1 MTVPFVRHILRNAPA
16 PNDNSRPTRD
26 RGPKRKPAPMRKGLI
41 GNPDLAVL
49 KAENQNPTRV
59 TPRIAKL
66 AQGLFREELMVV
78 GGAPPPVNKAEEE
91 NDRKKMF
98 VRLRRLIS
106 RTLKEKKKINY
117 TKDNRISVIADL
129 YSAVDI
135 EGTTYRVRFN
145 FVYRQC
151 CIVQRCIS
159 ISQIGDV
166 VIVPGENLPN
176 AIVGDKVHPEPDS
189 RVDHYFW

>member
-1 MTVPFVRHILRNAPA
+1 MAVPFVRHILRNAPA
-16 PNDNSRPTRD
+16 SNDTLRPTREK
-26 RGPKRKPAPMRKGLI
+26 GPKKKLVLMRKGLI

-91 NDRKKMF
+91 NDMRKML

-106 RTLKEKKKINY
+106 RTLKNKKKINY
-117 TKDNRISVIADL
+117 TKDDRISVMADL
-129 YSAVDI
+129 YAAVDI
-135 EGTTYRVRFN
+135 EGTTYRVRFV
-145 FVYRQC
+145 FV
-151 CIVQRCIS
+151 
-159 ISQIGDV
+159 
-166 VIVPGENLPN
+166 L
-176 AIVGDKVHPEPDS
+176 
-189 RVDHYFW
+189 

>member
-16 PNDNSRPTRD
+16 SNDALRPTRE
-26 RGPKRKPAPMRKGLI
+26 RGPKRKPAPKRKGLI

-91 NDRKKMF
+91 TDRKKMF

-106 RTLKEKKKINY
+106 RTLKDKKKINY
-117 TKDNRISVIADL
+117 TKDDRISVMADL
-129 YSAVDI
+129 YTAVDI
-135 EGTTYRVRFN
+135 EGTTYRVRLS
-145 FVYRQC
+145 FVYRQS
-151 CIVQRCIS
+151 CICSALHLDISDRRRCYRSRREPSQR
-159 ISQIGDV
+159 
-166 VIVPGENLPN
+166 
-176 AIVGDKVHPEPDS
+176 H
-189 RVDHYFW
+189 RR

>member
-1 MTVPFVRHILRNAPA
+1 MAVPFVCHILRNAPA
-16 PNDNSRPTRD
+16 SNDTLRPTREK
-26 RGPKRKPAPMRKGLI
+26 GPKRKPMKKGLV

-91 NDRKKMF
+91 NNKRKLF
-98 VRLRRLIS
+98 ARLRRLIS
-106 RTLKEKKKINY
+106 RTLKSKKKINY
-117 TKDNRISVIADL
+117 TKDDRISVMADL
-129 YSAVDI
+129 YTAVDI

-145 FVYRQC
+145 FVSHRCCLYSALHLNISDRRRGYRSRRESS
-151 CIVQRCIS
+151 QR
-159 ISQIGDV
+159 
-166 VIVPGENLPN
+166 
-176 AIVGDKVHPEPDS
+176 H
-189 RVDHYFW
+189 RR